1 MFRQITEAHLDDLH
15 CRYDEAS
22 GLQSVIAIHS
32 TRRGPA
38 LGGCRII
45 PYASSEEAITD
56 AIRLARG
63 MSYKAALA
71 GLDLGGGKAVI
82 MEPEGDYDRKALFQ
96 AFGRFLNEL
105 GGRYAT
111 AMDSGTTVMDMDTI
125 ATQSAHVTCTSS
137 CGSPAPYTAEGVY
150 YGILASLKAHPD
162 LPESLKGVRVAVQ
175 GLGNVGY
182 ALCRRLH
189 NDGALLTVTDIDHQ
203 RVEQCRKEF
212 GARVVAPEDI
222 YSAPCDVFSPCGLG
236 GILNSETIDQLNCA
250 AIAGSANN
258 QLLTEQDGYSLFN
271 RNILYAPDY
280 LINSG
285 GLIFVAM
292 NYLRHS
298 DSEMQRKLKNISDTL
313 LQIFSRQNQTGL
325 PASVIADQMAEAM
338 VYGHE
343 QTKLSA

>member
-1 MFRQITEAHLDDLH
+1 MFRQIAEAHLDNLH
-15 CRYDEAS
+15 LKYDEAS
-22 GLQSVIAIHS
+22 GLKSVIAIHN

-38 LGGCRII
+38 LGGCRTI
-45 PYASSEEAITD
+45 PYTSSEDAITD

-82 MEPEGDYDRKALFQ
+82 MEPPGNYDRKALFK
-96 AFGRFLNEL
+96 AFGRFVNEL

-125 ATQSAHVTCTSS
+125 ATQSAHVSCTSD

-150 YGILASLKAHPD
+150 YGILACLKAHPD
-162 LPESLKGVRVAVQ
+162 LPDSLKGVRVAVQ
-175 GLGNVGY
+175 GLGNVGFV
-182 ALCRRLH
+182 LCQRLH
-189 NDGALLTVTDIDHQ
+189 ADGALLTVADINPQ
-203 RVEQCRKEF
+203 RVEQCRLEF
-212 GARVVAPEDI
+212 NAKVVATDDI
-222 YSAPCDVFSPCGLG
+222 YSTSCDLFAPCGLG
-236 GILNSETIDQLNCA
+236 GILNSDTIGQLRCA
-250 AIAGSANN
+250 AIAGAANN
-258 QLLTEQDGYSLFN
+258 QLLTEQDGIDLFS

-298 DSEMQRKLKNISDTL
+298 QIDMQRKIENINGTL
-313 LQIFSRQNQTGL
+313 LQIFSRQNQVGL
-325 PASVIADQMAEAM
+325 PASIIADQMAEEM
-338 VYGHE
+338 VYGRE
-343 QTKLSA
+343 LTEFSA